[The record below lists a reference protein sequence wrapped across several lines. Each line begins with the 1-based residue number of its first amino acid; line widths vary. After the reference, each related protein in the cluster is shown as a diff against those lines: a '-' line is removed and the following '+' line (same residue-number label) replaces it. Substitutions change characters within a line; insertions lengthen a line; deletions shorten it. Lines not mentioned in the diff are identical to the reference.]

1 MSPEENNLSQALVI
15 IAQVSGVH
23 GILGQVKIRSFT
35 EDPIA
40 LLNYAKCSKL
50 YWNYN
55 KSWELMPIVSNS
67 LKQHGDSFLCYI
79 TNCQD
84 RDEARKYQFVD
95 IAVMR
100 SALPT
105 LNPNQYY
112 WSDLEGM
119 KVYTIYNGQ
128 DNKLLLGTVE
138 QVFATGSN
146 DVLVVNKDEKT
157 KEYLIPYLIDEY
169 ILSVDVEKKII
180 IVDWDPEF

>member
-1 MSPEENNLSQALVI
+1 MSLEENNLNQELVV

-40 LLNYAKCSKL
+40 LLKYAKCNKL

-55 KSWELMPIVSNS
+55 KSWGLMPVVSNS
-67 LKQHGDSFLCYI
+67 LKQHGDSFLCSI

-105 LNPNQYY
+105 LNSNQHY

-119 KVYTIYNGQ
+119 KVYTVYNGQ
-128 DNKLLLGTVE
+128 ENKLFLGTVE

-146 DVLVVNKDEKT
+146 DVLVVNQGEKT
-157 KEYLIPYLIDEY
+157 KVHLIPYLINQY
-169 ILSVDVEKKII
+169 VLLVDVEKKII